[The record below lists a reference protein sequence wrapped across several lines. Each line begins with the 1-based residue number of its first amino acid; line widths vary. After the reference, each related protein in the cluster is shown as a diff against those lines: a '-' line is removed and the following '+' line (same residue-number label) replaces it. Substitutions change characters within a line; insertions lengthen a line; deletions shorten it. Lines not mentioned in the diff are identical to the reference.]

1 MATMQ
6 ADSLIIWVEGA
17 HAATLS
23 HKEGMFELSYTSQW
37 KDRAYAYAF
46 SPHLPLGE
54 MTRGAAVRNFFS
66 NLLPEGNALESLSRA
81 HQVSKHDVF
90 GILKKVG
97 RDCAG
102 ALVITEEG
110 QTPETPDLAYQA
122 ISMQELNQRI
132 VQARQEDVPLM
143 FWKGKRRMSLA
154 GVQNKLGVYLTL
166 DESIEL
172 PTDAA
177 PTSHILKIGDTRHP
191 DMAANEYFCMQL
203 ARAVGLDVPDT
214 LFRSLPEPVLLVQ
227 RYDRLW
233 DVSVAGGLRRIHQI
247 DGCQA
252 LNLSPEQKYEEP
264 PYKYAATG
272 ATGVDLVKL
281 AQLCRI
287 PALAQTALLNWVL
300 FNYLIGNSDAHA
312 KNISF
317 LVNPLRR
324 IHQGHEL
331 ETGIRVAPLY
341 DLVCGTVY
349 GYHDMAQTIGGES
362 NFALLERSHWTQFAS
377 DCAVPEVLLQRLA
390 TSLLKRMKTALNGVA
405 ADVAKETGAGL
416 IPRLHEFVEKQCERL
431 QLSLVT
437 KVMARPAAKKGFLQA
452 E

>member
-1 MATMQ
+1 MP
-6 ADSLIIWVEGA
+6 ADSLLVWVEST

-23 HKEGMFELSYTSQW
+23 HSEGMFELAYTPHW
-37 KDRAYAYAF
+37 KARVGGYAF
-46 SPHLPLGE
+46 SPHLPLHE
-54 MTRGAAVRNFFS
+54 TTRGAAVRNFFS
-66 NLLPEGNALESLSRA
+66 NLLPEGHALESLSRA

-90 GILKKVG
+90 GMLKKVG

-110 QTPETPDLAYQA
+110 QTPDTPDHAYQA
-122 ISMQELNQRI
+122 ISMQELNRSI
-132 VQARQEDVPLM
+132 VEARQEDVPLM

-154 GVQNKLGVYLTL
+154 GVQNKLGVYLAL
-166 DESIEL
+166 DETIEL

-177 PTSHILKIGDTRHP
+177 PTSHILKIGATRHP

-214 LFRSLPEPVLLVQ
+214 LFRKLPEPVLLVQ

-233 DVSVAGGLRRIHQI
+233 DVVVTGDLHRIHQI

-264 PYKYAATG
+264 PYEYAPAG
-272 ATGVDLVKL
+272 ATAVDLVKL
-281 AQLCRI
+281 AHLCRI

-324 IHQGHEL
+324 THQVNPLNQTHQKHEL
-331 ETGIRVAPLY
+331 EVGMRVAPLY

-349 GYHDMAQTIGGES
+349 GYHDMAQTIGGEC
-362 NFALLERSHWTQFAS
+362 NFAILERSHWTQFAG
-377 DCAVPEVLLQRLA
+377 DCAVPAVLLRRLA
-390 TSLLKRMKTALNGVA
+390 AGLLKRMRPALPQV
-405 ADVAKETGAGL
+405 VAKVFRETGAGL
-416 IPRLHEFVEKQCERL
+416 LPEIHAFVAGQCESL
-431 QLSLVT
+431 QNSMGTGGLD
-437 KVMARPAAKKGFLQA
+437 
-452 E
+452 